1 MLRASAP
8 TDTHICAVRH
18 TPTVHTR
25 NIIIEKKMKLKQ
37 KLAALLFAALIT
49 LPAAAQEKQ
58 DMFRPE
64 TSSVTSQSIAP
75 DARAGGMGD
84 IGAATDPDVVSQYWN
99 PAKYPFTISRA
110 GVSLNYTPWLRRLV
124 SDIDLAYLSG
134 Y

>member
-1 MLRASAP
+1 MLRASALSG
-8 TDTHICAVRH
+8 TRICADRH
-18 TPTVHTR
+18 MPTVHTR
-25 NIIIEKKMKLKQ
+25 NIIIKKKMKLKQ

-84 IGAATDPDVVSQYWN
+84 IGAATDPDVVSQFWN
-99 PAKYPFTISRA
+99 PA
-110 GVSLNYTPWLRRLV
+110 
-124 SDIDLAYLSG
+124 
-134 Y
+134 